1 MYPMHCDGGVGNDWR
16 DFEWTGRRLM
26 RSDKVLIGLSDG
38 EMGSQR

>member
-1 MYPMHCDGGVGNDWR
+1 MYLMHCDAMAGWEMTGEISN
-16 DFEWTGRRLM
+16 GRRLM